1 MIHYS
6 VMPLELVFEDRE
18 HQPKY
23 RETFVNGVH
32 MLIEWTGPSEARIIR
47 LLSPNPQDYL
57 NPRYQPGNRI
67 PLKWGD

>member
-6 VMPLELVFEDRE
+6 VMPLELVFEDPAN
-18 HQPKY
+18 QPKY
-23 RETFVNGVH
+23 QETKVNGVH
-32 MLIEWTGPSEARIIR
+32 MLIEWTGPSKARIVR

-57 NPRYQPGNRI
+57 NPKFQPGNQI